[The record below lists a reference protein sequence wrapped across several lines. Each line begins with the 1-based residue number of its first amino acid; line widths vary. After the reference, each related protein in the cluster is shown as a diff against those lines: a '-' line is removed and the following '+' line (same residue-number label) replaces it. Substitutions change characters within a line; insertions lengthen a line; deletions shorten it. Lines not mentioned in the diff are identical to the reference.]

1 MTIKFGTAGWRGV
14 IARDFTFDNLGKVI
28 QATALWITEDKIT
41 ENGVILGYDTRFM
54 GREFAEHA
62 AAVLASLGIPV
73 RISRSFCSTPAVSWA
88 ALEHDAVGIMITGS
102 HNPPV
107 YNGVKIKAPYGG
119 PVSANQSDDVEKRL
133 EKIDPE
139 FRPGVFAR
147 FLEGG
152 LIREIDLNNQYLDV
166 IRRRIDIGHINKSN
180 VLIAHDSMYG
190 AGQGLLRGL
199 LGSQVLELHSIYNPG
214 YHGLAPEPREENLRE
229 LANFVVEHQ
238 CSIGIAT
245 DGDAERIGLFDEK
258 GNYIDAHLILCLLT
272 KYFARSKGMNGSII
286 KTFSTTHML
295 NKQADK
301 YGLILETTPIGF
313 KYISEKMITS
323 DVIVGGEESGGITV
337 KGHIPE
343 MDGTYIGLLIIEMM
357 IKSFKPLS
365 RLVQE
370 LFDEFGPHYNRR
382 NDLEISE
389 EHQRAVL
396 NYIRNYQLKEVNGLK
411 VIDQETKDGTKIW
424 LEDGTW
430 ILVRSSGTEP
440 KLRIYC
446 ESDTA
451 EKAQKMADAV
461 TAVVCDSEIFHTN

>member
-1 MTIKFGTAGWRGV
+1 MTIKFGTAGWRGI
-14 IARDFTFDNLGKVI
+14 IARDFTFENLGKVM

-62 AAVLASLGIPV
+62 ASVLASMGITV
-73 RISRSFCSTPAVSWA
+73 RISQSFCSTPAVSWA
-88 ALEHDAVGIMITGS
+88 ALEHDSVGIMITGS
-102 HNPPV
+102 HNPPI
-107 YNGVKIKAPYGG
+107 YNGVKIKAPCGG
-119 PVSANQSDDVEKRL
+119 PVSAYESDDVEKRL
-133 EKIDPE
+133 ERIEPD
-139 FRPGVFAR
+139 FRPGLFSG
-147 FLEGG
+147 FLQSGY
-152 LIREIDLNNQYLDV
+152 IREINLNDQYLDV
-166 IRRRIDIGHINKSN
+166 IRRRIDVRRIKKSN
-180 VLIAHDSMYG
+180 ILIAHDSMYG

-214 YHGLAPEPREENLRE
+214 YHGLAPEPKEENLRG
-229 LANFVVEHQ
+229 LADFVVENK

-245 DGDAERIGLFDEK
+245 DGDAERIGLFDER

-272 KYFARSKGMNGSII
+272 KYFAGSKRLKGCII

-295 NKQADK
+295 NKLADK

-313 KYISEKMITS
+313 KYISEKMITCN
-323 DVIVGGEESGGITV
+323 VIVGGEESGGMTV

-357 IKSFKPLS
+357 LYSGKPLS
-365 RLVQE
+365 MLVQE

-382 NDLEISE
+382 NDLKISE
-389 EHQRAVL
+389 KHQKAVL
-396 NYIRNYQLKEVNGLK
+396 NYMRNNELKEVNGLK
-411 VIDQETKDGTKIW
+411 VVERETKDGTKLW

-440 KLRIYC
+440 LLRIYC
-446 ESDTA
+446 ESDSA
-451 EKAQKMADAV
+451 EKAKKMADAV
-461 TAVVCDSEIFHTN
+461 TDLVNDSTIFLSD

>member
-14 IARDFTFDNLGKVI
+14 IGRDFTFDNLGKVM

-62 AAVLASLGIPV
+62 AAVLATSGISV

-102 HNPPV
+102 HNQPV

-119 PVSANQSDDVEKRL
+119 PVSAYQSDDVEKRL

-139 FRPGVFAR
+139 FSPGLFAG
-147 FLEGG
+147 FVQSG
-152 LIREIDLNNQYLDV
+152 LIREIDLNNQYLNV
-166 IRRRIDIGHINKSN
+166 IRRRIDIGRIQKSN
-180 VLIAHDSMYG
+180 VVIAHDSMYG
-190 AGQGLLRGL
+190 AGQGLLRNL

-214 YHGLAPEPREENLRE
+214 YHGLAPEPREENLKG
-229 LANFVVEHQ
+229 LADFVVENN

-272 KYFARSKGMNGSII
+272 KYFAVNRGLKGSII
-286 KTFSTTHML
+286 KSFSTTHML

-313 KYISEKMITS
+313 KYISEKIIS
-323 DVIVGGEESGGITV
+323 CNVLVGGEESGGMTV

-357 IKSFKPLS
+357 IESFKPLS

-389 EHQRAVL
+389 EHQRTVL
-396 NYIRNYQLKEVNGLK
+396 NYIRNDKLREVNGLK
-411 VIDQETKDGTKIW
+411 VVDRETKDGTKLW

-440 KLRIYC
+440 LLRIYC
-446 ESDTA
+446 ESDSA
-451 EKAQKMADAV
+451 EKARNMADAV
-461 TAVVCDSEIFHTN
+461 TAMVTDITFFQLD